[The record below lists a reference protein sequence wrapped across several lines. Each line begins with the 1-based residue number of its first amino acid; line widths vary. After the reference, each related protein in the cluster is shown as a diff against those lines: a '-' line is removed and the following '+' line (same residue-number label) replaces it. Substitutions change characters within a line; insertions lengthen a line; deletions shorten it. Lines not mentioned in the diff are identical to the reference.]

1 MNKNI
6 HRTAIIDDDVKIGN
20 NTFVWHWSHISS
32 ESRIGDNCTLG
43 QNVFVGQ
50 KVEIGN
56 NCKIQNNVS
65 VYNSVILEDDV
76 FCGPSMVF
84 TNVINPRSEINKKSE
99 FKQTTVKKGT
109 TIGANATILCGISLG
124 EYSFIAAGAVVLKD
138 VKPYALMA
146 GNPAVHKGWMSRSG
160 ERLDLPV
167 TGNAEIHCNKSKLTY
182 TLENGN
188 IIVSKN
194 EN

>member
-1 MNKNI
+1 MRQKI
-6 HRTAIIDDDVKIGN
+6 HSTAIIDDNVQIGN
-20 NTFVWHWSHISS
+20 DTFIWHWTHVSS
-32 ESRIGDNCTLG
+32 GSRIGDNCTLG
-43 QNVFVGQ
+43 QNVFIGQ
-50 KVEIGN
+50 NVEIGN

-84 TNVINPRSEINKKSE
+84 TNVINPRSHIDRKSE
-99 FKQTTVKKGT
+99 FMETAVKKGA

-146 GNPAVHKGWMSRSG
+146 GNPAVHKGWVSQSG
-160 ERLDLPV
+160 ERLDLPI

-182 TLENGN
+182 TLENDN
-188 IIVSKN
+188 IVVQKK
-194 EN
+194 